1 MFTRQN
7 NKRAIE
13 TFLVAKSAALYN
25 TAGAGNNI
33 TDLTGA
39 VVPKGTNVLADGQIG
54 VFSADGLGTVGI
66 NVAIDTTPTK
76 AEASS
81 IYIAAGLPKDA
92 TTNLGATVPY
102 PLWRR
107 PFERS
112 GDISSYNSIIGTYQA
127 YKAPAFSTWT
137 IGAPLGGVG
146 QINIL
151 DEQEYSIQ
159 IAEFGYA
166 NDIFYSSSATNVIA
180 GSYVTPNYTALGTIN
195 PVDHLLQNIA
205 YDFNRNSRHLGIYN
219 NNVFHGNANIIAFGI
234 GKAAAA
240 GSQISAL
247 TVGNVYTVVGNVN
260 LGGTI
265 VMTQAI
271 KDALIMGASA
281 YVNGVQAASVGAATP
296 GTTELIPIDLS
307 TAGAAALNAGIEAI
321 VFVSLDRLPAYV
333 DRIPF
338 LKSTIRTGLTR
349 GFDYATVRSLKSQ
362 DVHEG
367 TGTARLMEDQYKK
380 SHAQRLYNLNTT
392 EFPIIEFP
400 TPFTANETYNQ
411 IVIEHTLNEQVDLG
425 SMIEGKQKTIVAIPT
440 SNTTLNTNLQAILNA
455 WFASVGVPAL
465 F

>member
-7 NKRAIE
+7 NKRAVE

-33 TDLTGA
+33 TDLTGG
-39 VVPKGTNVLADGQIG
+39 VVPKGTTVLADGQIG
-54 VFSADGLGTVGI
+54 IFSADGLGTVGV

-81 IYIAAGLPKDA
+81 IYIAAGLPKDSIS
-92 TTNLGATVPY
+92 NLGANVPY

-127 YKAPAFSTWT
+127 YKAPVFSTWM
-137 IGAPLGGVG
+137 IGAPLSTTGEVNV
-146 QINIL
+146 I

-180 GSYVTPNYTALGTIN
+180 GSYVTPNYTALGTTN

-219 NNVFHGNANIIAFGI
+219 SNVFHGNANIICLGI
-234 GKAAAA
+234 GASTATGTA
-240 GSQISAL
+240 ISAL
-247 TVGNVYTVVGNVN
+247 TAGSVLTVVGNVN

-265 VMTQAI
+265 VLTQ
-271 KDALIMGASA
+271 DLIDTIT
-281 YVNGVQAASVGAATP
+281 AAVGAGNPNYSNADKIVT
-296 GTTELIPIDLS
+296 INLS
-307 TAGAAALNAGIEAI
+307 TAGTAALGNGITALMFI
-321 VFVSLDRLPAYV
+321 SLDRNPAYV

-338 LKSTIRTGLTR
+338 LKSTIRAGLTR
-349 GFDYATVRSLKSQ
+349 GFDYATVYSEKST

-380 SHAQRLYNLNTT
+380 THAQRLYNLNTT

-400 TPFTANETYNQ
+400 TPFTANEKYNQ
-411 IVIEHTLNEQVDLG
+411 IIIQHTLNNQVDLG
-425 SMIEGKQKTIVAIPT
+425 SLEEGKQKTIVAIPT
-440 SNTTLNTNLQAILNA
+440 SNTTLNTNLQAIINA